1 MDRRGEKSRGEVLL
15 PHTGFLVFNG
25 YFFVPISHFCHYLF
39 PELPYDM
46 LWSEHSIENAPL
58 KMEKENICGK
68 TNSGSFFA
76 RTSRDK
82 CTTG

>member
-1 MDRRGEKSRGEVLL
+1 
-15 PHTGFLVFNG
+15 
-25 YFFVPISHFCHYLF
+25 
-39 PELPYDM
+39 M